1 LEVTIVY
8 QHPLASRAAALILS
22 GMIGAC
28 GFFDGTRSDG
38 SADEPSATDATAA
51 IAAEAIAAV
60 DQGTAA
66 DVTSTSAPT
75 GSTTTVSKPTTATA
89 PIKPA
94 GTIATPS
101 GTTGATASASL
112 KALTLGTLT
121 SQGPIVIDGGSGATI
136 TGRRISN
143 AGGPC
148 IVVRNGATNVRIEGN
163 QIGPC
168 AGHGI
173 EIVGSN
179 TVAVTGNNIA
189 GVGEVGVK
197 IQDSRAVQV
206 RNNFVDGASTAF
218 RGIRSSQ
225 VQLEFNGAINIRGRY
240 PDGQLAQLDNVTG
253 TGNRVQCN
261 AADLSIG
268 GPDPA
273 TTTATALIRTEDVI
287 NTWESKGDPSD
298 PILIAYN
305 RLKGGGSF
313 TGSGI
318 MAGDGGGSN
327 ISVIGNRIVDPWN
340 AGIGVA
346 GGSNIR
352 IERNRVFSSLPG
364 LIAGEGFY
372 VRNFSPS
379 ACSNITHQNNEI
391 NWPPTDWS
399 TAGWVQSYWQ
409 PAGEC
414 SNVSGASTN
423 NLNATALSRAI
434 FTEPIG
440 ECRTL
445 ASALGLPTSGY

>member
-1 LEVTIVY
+1 MY
-8 QHPLASRAAALILS
+8 QHSLASRAAALILS
-22 GMIGAC
+22 GTIGAC
-28 GFFDGTRSDG
+28 GFIDSRRSDG
-38 SADEPSATDATAA
+38 SAEAQSAT
-51 IAAEAIAAV
+51 EAM
-60 DQGTAA
+60 
-66 DVTSTSAPT
+66 
-75 GSTTTVSKPTTATA
+75 TATA
-89 PIKPA
+89 EGTVSDVTMTATAEGTVSDVTMTAVRTDASTTLSKPPTA
-94 GTIATPS
+94 ATPS
-101 GTTGATASASL
+101 AAAGTTTTASASL

-121 SQGPIVIDGGSGATI
+121 SQGPVVIDGGSGATI

-173 EIVGSN
+173 EILGTN

-189 GVGEVGVK
+189 GVGEVGIKV
-197 IQDSRAVQV
+197 QDSRAVQI
-206 RNNFVDGASTAF
+206 RNNFFDGASTAL

-225 VQLEFNGAINIRGRY
+225 IELEFNGAINIRGRY
-240 PDGQLAQLDNVTG
+240 PDGQLVQLDNVTG

-273 TTTATALIRTEDVI
+273 TATATALTRTEDVI

-352 IERNRVFSSLPG
+352 IERNRVVSALPG
-364 LIAGEGFY
+364 SIAGEGFY
-372 VRNFSPS
+372 VRNFYPS

-399 TAGWVQSYWQ
+399 TAGWAQPYWQ

-414 SNVSGASTN
+414 SNVSGTSTN
-423 NLNATALSRAI
+423 NLNATALNRAI
-434 FTEPIG
+434 FTEPIA
-440 ECRTL
+440 ECRAR
-445 ASALGLPTSGY
+445 ASALGLSTSGY